1 MPQEFP
7 AIRLVA
13 LDLDGTLLNREGHV
27 TPRTRAAL
35 QAAVDKGV
43 YIVPATGRPLASLPP
58 EVAQLP
64 GIRYVITCNGAAVW
78 DLGSDPVGAVYSRYS
93 NAKEHRTSTPVC
105 LLHSLMPVETAREA
119 FAVCESCHADL
130 RIFSDGYACTDAHS
144 IALAAARAAKK
155 DGTEARQPNDGRFTI
170 LRDAAEW
177 MSRNAFAI
185 EKLCVFFETPQQAAA
200 ALPRFRAVPG
210 VEIVQGSPKNVEVTA
225 AGVDKGEALRALADR
240 LGVPHEC
247 TLAVGDSEND
257 RAMLQKAG
265 VAAVMANGIPEIR
278 ALAHLVS
285 KADCDHDAW
294 PRYWKPLASEPV
306 FAAIF
311 QHFYRHLPD
320 FSGHSSFLCNVY
332 KLLCKTLCLLSITKD
347 GLFVYTSTISAY
359 GGIAPTGANPTHRES
374 SNIKGEMRYESHR
387 RKGLS
392 DRHYPCYR
400 FQQR

>member
-1 MPQEFP
+1 MPQQFP

-78 DLGSDPVGAVYSRYS
+78 DLGADPVGAVYSRYS

-119 FAVCESCHADL
+119 FAVCESFHADL
-130 RIFSDGYACTDAHS
+130 RIFSDGYACTDARS

-155 DGTEARQPNDGRFTI
+155 DGTEACQPNDGRFTI

-240 LGVPHEC
+240 LGVPHES

-265 VAAVMANGIPEIR
+265 VAAVMANGMPEIR

-285 KADCDHDAW
+285 KADCDHDGVAEI
-294 PRYWKPLASEPV
+294 LE
-306 FAAIF
+306 
-311 QHFYRHLPD
+311 
-320 FSGHSSFLCNVY
+320 
-332 KLLCKTLCLLSITKD
+332 TL
-347 GLFVYTSTISAY
+347 
-359 GGIAPTGANPTHRES
+359 GI
-374 SNIKGEMRYESHR
+374 
-387 RKGLS
+387 
-392 DRHYPCYR
+392 
-400 FQQR
+400 